1 MISPGT
7 PHFEP
12 SGISTVMYLCICSS
26 VTLFGSRNIP
36 PKPARDAFAVVER
49 HVLFAALVAVVARVG
64 DLALARRVPRP
75 ARADGEGDDRAG
87 EGAQRAEGGEAA
99 GRHDCTSPRS
109 SASVACQ
116 FASASISSLARLTSL
131 RRWQS
136 LMESSARCASTA
148 PASIALRSTAFS
160 GLRRSGW

>member
-1 MISPGT
+1 MVLALLRRKTKASSAA
-7 PHFEP
+7 PHCAQV
-12 SGISTVMYLCICSS
+12 TVRMCSS
-26 VTLFGSRNIP
+26 STILSCWQKPGFRCAMAIGLSGSSTPGNWRMTSSLMVQSSVACRHVP

-49 HVLFAALVAVVARVG
+49 YVLFAALVAVVARVG

-116 FASASISSLARLTSL
+116 FASASISSL
-131 RRWQS
+131 
-136 LMESSARCASTA
+136 
-148 PASIALRSTAFS
+148 
-160 GLRRSGW
+160 